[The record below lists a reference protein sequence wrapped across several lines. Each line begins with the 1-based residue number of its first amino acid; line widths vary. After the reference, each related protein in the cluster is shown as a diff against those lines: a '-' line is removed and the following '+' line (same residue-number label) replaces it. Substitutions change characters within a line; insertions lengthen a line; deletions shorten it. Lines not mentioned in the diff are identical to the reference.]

1 MLYTYTLVL
10 QDLVCLEGQE
20 FPLHRLYLYM
30 VGEREWLDI
39 PHPEHELQEPQE
51 YKQSTGQQLE
61 LHVFVSVKS

>member
-1 MLYTYTLVL
+1 MRTYLLVL

-51 YKQSTGQQLE
+51 YKQFTGQQLE
-61 LHVFVSVKS
+61 LHLFLSVKS

>member
-1 MLYTYTLVL
+1 MSYTYTLVL

-20 FPLHRLYLYM
+20 FPLHRLYLCM

-39 PHPEHELQEPQE
+39 PHPEHGLQEPQE
-51 YKQSTGQQLE
+51 YKQFTGQQLE